1 MIRACIFDLGG
12 TIVDK
17 YSLSPFIS
25 FKQAFNQKKI
35 MINNHLI
42 YKDMGME
49 KKEHIKLILQNKKV
63 SEKWNNLYNDYPSF
77 KDVSELYQ
85 LFNQNQ
91 EINCKNIDILPETPK
106 CINYLQ
112 MNTIK
117 TGTTTGFSKEN
128 AFHIKNLLE
137 SNDIQLDSYVS
148 STCLSNHNGEFFTRP
163 NPGMIFQNLVN
174 MNIDNSSNVIKVD
187 DTNVGIE
194 EGKNAG
200 CITVGVAR
208 WSTYMKVLPKDVST
222 ITDEEV
228 NERLKESRKFLNQSN
243 PDYIIDTLDEL
254 PIIIRQINAK
264 AEYY

>member
-25 FKQAFNQKKI
+25 FKNAFHKKKI
-35 MINNHLI
+35 LISDDLI

-63 SEKWNNLYNDYPSF
+63 SERWNNLYNDYPNF
-77 KDVSELYQ
+77 KDVSEIYH
-85 LFNQNQ
+85 LFNENQ
-91 EINCKNIDILPETPK
+91 EINCKNIEILPETPK

-112 MNTIK
+112 LNNIK
-117 TGTTTGFSKEN
+117 IGTTTGFSKEN
-128 AFHIKNLLE
+128 AFHIKDLLE
-137 SNDIQLDSYVS
+137 SNDIKLNSYVS
-148 STCLSNHNGEFFTRP
+148 STCLPNNNGEFFTRP
-163 NPGMIFQNLVN
+163 NPGMVFQNLVN
-174 MNIDNSSNVIKVD
+174 MNIDNSSNVIKID

-194 EGKNAG
+194 EGKTAG

-222 ITDEEV
+222 ITDKEV
-228 NERLKESRKFLNQSN
+228 NERLKESRKILNQSN

-254 PIIIRQINAK
+254 PRIIREINQK
-264 AEYY
+264 IEYY

>member
-25 FKQAFNQKKI
+25 FKNAFHKKKI
-35 MINNHLI
+35 LISDDLI
-42 YKDMGME
+42 YKGMGME
-49 KKEHIKLILQNKKV
+49 KKEHIKVILQNKKV
-63 SEKWNNLYNDYPSF
+63 IKRWNLLYNEDPTF
-77 KDVSELYQ
+77 KDLSEIYYC
-85 LFNQNQ
+85 FNQNQ
-91 EINCKNIDILPETPK
+91 EINCKNIEILPETPK

-112 MNTIK
+112 LNNIK
-117 TGTTTGFSKEN
+117 IGTTTGFSKEN

-137 SNDIQLDSYVS
+137 SNNIQLDSYVS
-148 STCLSNHNGEFFTRP
+148 STCLSNYNGEFFTRP

-208 WSTYMKVLPKDVST
+208 WSTYMKVLPKNVLT
-222 ITDEEV
+222 ITDQEV
-228 NERLKESRKFLNQSN
+228 NERLKESRKILNQSN

-254 PIIIRQINAK
+254 PRIIREINRK